1 MIKQKV
7 DRVMIDWN
15 MVCGMFLLNVLDV
28 KVRMSRVMQVV
39 FQCDITNAENVEHV
53 LKVLRKAKNELFHIL
68 VTTLLSRIIGCLI
81 IKKR

>member
-1 MIKQKV
+1 MIA
-7 DRVMIDWN
+7 WN

-28 KVRMSRVMQVV
+28 KARMLHVMQVAY
-39 FQCDITNAENVEHV
+39 QCDITNAENAAHV